1 MPLLQRGVKAMF
13 ITKKHLNRRTL
24 LKGAGAAISLPLL
37 DAMVPAATA
46 QSQTAA
52 GQRLRFGAVYVPNGI
67 YPGHWHPEKVG
78 KDFEFNRVMRPL
90 ESNREYITTVSRL
103 KSPEGNQDMG
113 GIHMGASAAFLN
125 GAGPLSENG
134 DFNELRSKKSLD
146 QYIADVIAGDT
157 PLRSL
162 EVGTEDMGTS
172 AGACDNYP
180 CLYFN
185 TLAWYDDQ
193 SPLPVSIS
201 PQVTFER
208 MFGDPGTAEQRLRR
222 LSTKRSMLDSILDES
237 KRMERMLG
245 AADSALLDEYL
256 TNIRRIEG
264 QIQRLATRSDVIS
277 TVEDGP
283 VGIPEDFDEHMDLT
297 YDLMHL
303 AYQGDMTRVFTF
315 MTGHEATGRSY
326 AHVGV
331 NEPHHNVSH
340 HQNTEESLDKYSR
353 ITTYQVQKLANFVER
368 LRNTPDGDGNLLDST
383 LLYFG
388 AGMSNGLVHDRH
400 NVPAMLVGGAGGR
413 HKGNRHIQA
422 RKDEPTS
429 NLLLGIADLMGAE
442 VEHIGIAD
450 GRLTV

>member
-1 MPLLQRGVKAMF
+1 MF

-24 LKGAGAAISLPLL
+24 LKGAGAAVALPLL

-52 GQRLRFGAVYVPNGI
+52 AGKLRFGSVYVPNGI

-78 KDFEFNRVMRPL
+78 KDFEFNRVMKPL
-90 ESNREYITTVSRL
+90 ESNRQYVTTISRM
-103 KSPEGNQDMG
+103 KSPEGAQDMG

-134 DFNELRSKKSLD
+134 NFNQLRSKKSLD

-162 EVGTEDMGTS
+162 ELGVEDMGTA

-180 CLYFN
+180 CLFFN
-185 TLAWYDDQ
+185 TMAWYDDE
-193 SPLPVSIS
+193 SPLPVAIS

-222 LSTKRSMLDSILDES
+222 LATKQSMLDSIMDET
-237 KRMERMLG
+237 KRLEGMLG
-245 AADSALLDEYL
+245 AGDKALLDEYM
-256 TNIRRIEG
+256 TNVRRIEG
-264 QIQRLATRSDVIS
+264 QIQKLSTRSTVIAN
-277 TVEDGP
+277 TEGGP
-283 VGIPEDFDEHMDLT
+283 VGIPEDFDEHMSIT
-297 YDLMHL
+297 YDLVHL
-303 AYQGDMTRVFTF
+303 AFQGDMTRVFSF

-326 AHVGV
+326 AHIGV

-353 ITTYQVQKLANFVER
+353 ITTYQMQKFAEFVEK
-368 LRNTPDGDGNLLDST
+368 LKNTPDGDGNLLDSS

-400 NVPAMLVGGAGGR
+400 NVPALLVGSAGGR
-413 HKGNRHIQA
+413 LEGNRHVQA
-422 RKDEPTS
+422 NEDEPTS

-442 VEHIGIAD
+442 IDTIGIATN
-450 GRLTV
+450 RFVL